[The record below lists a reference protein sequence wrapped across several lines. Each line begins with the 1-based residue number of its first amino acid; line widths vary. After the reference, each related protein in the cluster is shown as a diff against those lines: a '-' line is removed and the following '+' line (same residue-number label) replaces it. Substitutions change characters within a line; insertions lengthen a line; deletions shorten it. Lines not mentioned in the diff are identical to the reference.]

1 MFVKNKA
8 KVDFNYRKGDYVAV
22 LKAGTVSQVDETKV
36 SARELLACYGQ
47 RITVISLDETY
58 EAPVKET
65 FVKEVKVETTDA
77 EKIKKEDLND
87 DFINQILDEI
97 KEDEADTDND
107 TDNDTDADTDND
119 TDADTDNDTKT
130 DTELDEVY
138 KKAAEGVIAFLN
150 GETDKLP
157 DGTEV
162 ISEDEAKKLEGV
174 AKEVPAKTTKAKATK
189 TKATKTKTGRKAKK
203 A

>member
-119 TDADTDNDTKT
+119 TKT

>member
-1 MFVKNKA
+1 M
-8 KVDFNYRKGDYVAV
+8 

-36 SARELLACYGQ
+36 SAKELLACYGQ
-47 RITVISLDETY
+47 RITVISLDETC
-58 EAPVKET
+58 EAPSVKENL
-65 FVKEVKVETTDA
+65 VKEVKAETTGV

-87 DFINQILDEI
+87 NFINQILDEI
-97 KEDEADTDND
+97 KGDEADTD
-107 TDNDTDADTDND
+107 TD
-119 TDADTDNDTKT
+119 T

-162 ISEDEAKKLEGV
+162 ISEDEAKKLEGA
-174 AKEVPAKTTKAKATK
+174 AKKAPAKTTKA
-189 TKATKTKTGRKAKK
+189 KATKTKTGRKAKK

>member
-47 RITVISLDETY
+47 RITVISLDETC
-58 EAPVKET
+58 EAPVKEVP
-65 FVKEVKVETTDA
+65 VKEAKVETTGV

-87 DFINQILDEI
+87 NFINQILDEI
-97 KEDEADTDND
+97 KGDEADTD
-107 TDNDTDADTDND
+107 TDIDADTDTD
-119 TDADTDNDTKT
+119 TEVET

-162 ISEDEAKKLEGV
+162 ISEDEAKKLEEA
-174 AKEVPAKTTKAKATK
+174 AKEAPAKTTKAKATK
-189 TKATKTKTGRKAKK
+189 TKTGRKTKK